1 LLIAFL
7 VVPQRCQKNQ
17 KFEKSLCLC
26 VFAVKN
32 EMKNGVN
39 VTGIPSR
46 EELLVSPGVPSA
58 ERLEQ
63 GPVAYIECVQDIP
76 CNPCEEACPFGAVQ
90 VGIPITNLPELD
102 EEKCTGCGLCIALC
116 PGLAIF
122 TVHKNYTETT
132 ALVEF
137 PYEYLPV
144 PQKGDIVPC
153 GDKSGNF
160 VTQGKV
166 VKVKCPKSYD
176 RTTVVTVEIPKEHC
190 LEIRTICRLGR
201 SHYE

>member
-1 LLIAFL
+1 
-7 VVPQRCQKNQ
+7 
-17 KFEKSLCLC
+17 
-26 VFAVKN
+26 
-32 EMKNGVN
+32 MKNGVN

-46 EELLVSPGVPSA
+46 EELLASPGVPSA
-58 ERLEQ
+58 DRLEQ

-122 TVHKNYTETT
+122 TIHKNYTKTI

-137 PYEYLPV
+137 PYEYVPV
-144 PQKGDIVPC
+144 PQKGETVPC

-190 LEIRTICRLGR
+190 LEIRTICRQGVTR
-201 SHYE
+201 HE